1 MGRFEDILWVEDVAT
16 NGGAAAIAA
25 NLNQFGGYTITGTDQ
40 IDAVRIKGL
49 MLMRIMTSDETV
61 NTAPLPGDIAL
72 TTRREGDISLP
83 FETNLSNP
91 GVLDLT
97 PGVVLPPAE
106 GMNVLA
112 NQSGAGAE
120 EHAIACRIWNPDA
133 KSDFTVSAPPTSGIE
148 IQINEMPTDA
158 NTAVTMDN
166 FVDITGRLNAYTNG
180 QVALP
185 DDQRVEI
192 WLKAITTFVPA
203 AMAGIAIGMPS
214 LNHVYVYPA
223 AALGLTRID
232 FEQEFG
238 GALYCTADAPIVVGG
253 IGNGAAAVP
262 LILEMIVKR
271 PQGV

>member
-25 NLNQFGGYTITGTDQ
+25 NLNQFSGYELVGTDQ
-40 IDAVRIKGL
+40 INAVRIKDL
-49 MLMRIMTSDETV
+49 LLMRIMTSDETV
-61 NTAPLPGDIAL
+61 NTAPLPGDLAID
-72 TTRREGDISLP
+72 TRREGDISLP
-83 FETNLSNP
+83 FETNLSTP
-91 GVLDLT
+91 GVLDLS
-97 PGVVLPPAE
+97 PGIKVPPYV

-120 EHAIACRIWNPDA
+120 EHAIACRIWNPVA
-133 KSDFTVSAPPTSGIE
+133 ESDFVVSTPPTDGVE

-192 WLKAITTFVPA
+192 WLKAIRTFVPA
-203 AMAGIAIGMPS
+203 AMAGIAISMPGQ
-214 LNHVYVYPA
+214 NHVYIYPA

-232 FEQEFG
+232 FEAEFG
-238 GALYCTADAPIVVGG
+238 GALYCTADAPILVGG
-253 IGNGAAAVP
+253 IGNGAAAIP
-262 LILEMIVKR
+262 LILEMVVKR
-271 PQGV
+271 PGGV

>member
-1 MGRFEDILWVEDVAT
+1 MGRFEDILWVEDLAT
-16 NGGAAAIAA
+16 NGGPAAIAA
-25 NLNQFGGYTITGTDQ
+25 NLNQFSGYTLTGTDQ

-49 MLMRIMTSDETV
+49 LLMRIMTSDETV
-61 NTAPLPGDIAL
+61 HTAPAAGDIAL

-83 FETNLSNP
+83 FNKELGDP
-91 GVLDLT
+91 GILDLS

-133 KSDFTVSAPPTSGIE
+133 KSDFTVQTPPKTGIE

-166 FVDITGRLNAYTNG
+166 PVDITGRLNAYTNG

-185 DDQRVEI
+185 DDQRVKI
-192 WLKAITTFVPA
+192 WLKAIRTEVPA
-203 AMAGIAIGMPS
+203 AMAGIWVALPG
-214 LNHVYVYPA
+214 LNHVYIYPA

-232 FEQEFG
+232 FEAEFG
-238 GALYCTADAPIVVGG
+238 GALYCTADAPILVGG

-262 LILEMIVKR
+262 LVLEMVVQR
-271 PQGV
+271 PGGV